1 MVGGRLASAGRAAD
15 PATAVARPGTG
26 PGAERRD
33 AGSDPAQ
40 RFTDDCRQEEPMDA
54 GEVSSKIKKIIG
66 SIAGIDPQKIGDDAT
81 LRGEL
86 SLDSLSLL
94 EIGVDVDLA
103 FQLNLPDESYKDVD
117 SVQQMV
123 ALVMRRQ
130 AEADPGA
137 VHAAGDDG
145 PGVRLAAVAG

>member
-1 MVGGRLASAGRAAD
+1 M
-15 PATAVARPGTG
+15 
-26 PGAERRD
+26 E
-33 AGSDPAQ
+33 
-40 RFTDDCRQEEPMDA
+40 A
-54 GEVSSKIKKIIG
+54 GEVRSKIKKIIG
-66 SIAGIDPQKIGDDAT
+66 SIAGIDPQQIGDDAT
-81 LRGEL
+81 LRGQL

-117 SVQQMV
+117 SVPQMV

-130 AEADPGA
+130 AEVDPGA
-137 VHAAGDDG
+137 VHAAGEGG